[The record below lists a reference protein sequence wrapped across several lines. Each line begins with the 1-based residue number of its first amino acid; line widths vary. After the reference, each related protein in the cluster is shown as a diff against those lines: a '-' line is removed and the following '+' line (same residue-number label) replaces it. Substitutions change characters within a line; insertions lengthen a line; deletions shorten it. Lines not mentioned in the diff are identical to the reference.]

1 MADDFVKAV
10 DDGLRLSKRIYF
22 GKDRS
27 VAPPKPMSAMD
38 KSSFSLLP
46 PAPMVYAI
54 ISDPAIVDNPDIPSY
69 QPHVHGRC
77 DPPAL
82 IPLQMNGI
90 ELEANCYLDTAI
102 VTVTGSWRVHCVM
115 GSRCCDCRVAIPMGE
130 EGSILGIEVDVPR
143 NSYCTKLTAMED
155 GKDAEKVANAENG
168 SFLKSHIFTF
178 TVPLVDGGSNISLKV
193 CWLQK
198 LPFCDGQ
205 FSLCF
210 PFSFPEYVT
219 PAGKKVSKKEKIEL
233 YVDAGPEAEVLC
245 KMTSHPLKERRRQ
258 AGKLYFVHEADVL
271 SWSSNDF
278 LFSYAVSSSRVYGSV
293 FLYSPPRLDPDQ
305 RNMFSFYLLP
315 GSDSRQKVF
324 RKEVIFAVDIS
335 GSMRGKLLDDVKS
348 ALCASLL
355 DLDPEDSFNIIAFNA
370 ETYLFSPKMEKANM
384 EVIENA
390 TQWIN
395 MNFIVGDGTNISHSI
410 NQALEILSNTHNSIP
425 MIFLVT
431 DGAVE
436 DERKICDYVKSQL
449 TNRGS
454 ICPRIY
460 TFGIGMYCNHYFL
473 RMLATIGRGE
483 HDAAYDA
490 DSVDV
495 QMKAFFVRASST
507 ILANVTIDDL
517 DGLDDLEVHPSRIP
531 DLLSQRPLIVSGRY
545 KGTFPLALKARGV
558 FPDMSDFTLD
568 LTIHQSTDIP
578 FEKILGKRQIDLL
591 TAQAWFSENKE
602 LEETV
607 AKISVQSGCQ
617 SEFTSL
623 VLFEMVKVPETT
635 GKKKKEKAAKS
646 EVEKM
651 TLLLRSLGVG
661 FGSLTAT
668 VENRRPGIEEDRLPE
683 AAEMLMKAACNC
695 CGKICNRICCM
706 CCIQAC
712 SQVNNQCAIVLT
724 QFCGAI
730 ACLGCFSC
738 CELCCGDD

>member
-1 MADDFVKAV
+1 MAEDFVKAV

-38 KSSFSLLP
+38 KSSHFSLLP
-46 PAPMVYAI
+46 PSPMLYAI

-82 IPLQMNGI
+82 LPLQMNGI
-90 ELEANCYLDTAI
+90 ELEANCYLDSAI

-130 EGSILGIEVDVPR
+130 EGSILGIEIDVPR
-143 NSYCTKLTAMED
+143 KSYVSKLAAIED
-155 GKDAEKVANAENG
+155 RKDADKTAKPENG

-178 TVPLVDGGSNISLKV
+178 TVPQVDGGSNISLKIS
-193 CWLQK
+193 WLQK
-198 LPFCDGQ
+198 LSFGDGQ
-205 FSLCF
+205 FSLRF

-233 YVDAGPEAEVLC
+233 YVDAGPETEVLC
-245 KMTSHPLKERRRQ
+245 KATSHPLKERRRQ
-258 AGKLYFVHEADVL
+258 AGKLYFVYEADVL

-278 LFSYAVSSSRVYGSV
+278 IFSYAVSSSHVYGNV
-293 FLYSPPRLDPDQ
+293 FLHSPPALDPDQ
-305 RNMFSFYLLP
+305 RGMFCFYLFP
-315 GSDSRQKVF
+315 GSQSKQKVF

-335 GSMRGKLLDDVKS
+335 ESMRGKLLDDVKS
-348 ALCASLL
+348 ALCSSLL
-355 DLDPEDSFNIIAFNA
+355 DLTSEDSFNIIAFNGD
-370 ETYLFSPKMEKANM
+370 TFLFSSKMEKANM

-395 MNFIVGDGTNISHSI
+395 ENFIVGDGTNISRSI

-436 DERKICDYVKSQL
+436 DERQICDYVKSQL

-460 TFGIGMYCNHYFL
+460 TFGIGTFCNQYFL
-473 RMLATIGRGE
+473 RMLATIGRGD
-483 HDAAYDA
+483 HSAAYDA

-495 QMKAFFVRASST
+495 QMKAFFGRASST
-507 ILANVTIDDL
+507 LLANVTIDDL
-517 DGLDDLEVHPSRIP
+517 DGLDNLEVYPSRIP

-545 KGTFPLALKARGV
+545 KGTFPPALKARGV
-558 FPDMSDFTLD
+558 FSDMSDFTLD
-568 LTIHQSTDIP
+568 LAVHQSTDIP
-578 FEKILGKRQIDLL
+578 FDKILGKRQIDLL
-591 TAQAWFSENKE
+591 TAQAWFSEDKQ

-607 AKISVQSGCQ
+607 AKVSVQSGCL

-623 VLFEMVKVPETT
+623 ILFEMVKVQETV
-635 GKKKKEKAAKS
+635 GKKQQKTASKS

-651 TLLLRSLGVG
+651 TILLRSLGIG
-661 FGSLTAT
+661 YGSLTAT
-668 VENRRPGIEEDRLPE
+668 MENRRPGVEEDKLPE
-683 AAEMLMKAACNC
+683 AAEKLMKAACGC
-695 CGKICNRICCM
+695 CEKLCNRCCCA

-712 SQVNNQCAIVLT
+712 SQVNDQCAIVFT
-724 QFCGAI
+724 QFCGAL
-730 ACLGCFSC
+730 ACLGCFA
-738 CELCCGDD
+738 CCGDE